1 MKEKA
6 EALGKKLDKIN
17 DIFNITEKTI
27 VEVEKSDL
35 VKSNPEENLK
45 FTYLKED
52 FNLMRESLV
61 NTIKRGQDILEVIS
75 NNILADPLSS
85 NQAVMAYS
93 TLVDTINNS
102 TKLLT
107 DIYKNIVDIQI
118 KIAPKEAEKG
128 SGKQEIMTIAQ
139 ITKMISKNQQSQS

>member
-17 DIFNITEKTI
+17 DIFNVTEKTI

-35 VKSNPEENLK
+35 IKSNPEENLK

-118 KIAPKEAEKG
+118 KITPKEAEKS

-139 ITKMISKNQQSQS
+139 ITKMISKNQQSQN

>member
-6 EALGKKLDKIN
+6 EVLNKKLDKIN
-17 DIFNITEKTI
+17 DIFNVTEKTI

-35 VKSNPEENLK
+35 IQSNAEENLK
-45 FTYLKED
+45 FYYLKDD

-61 NTIKRGQDILEVIS
+61 NTIQRGRDILEVIS
-75 NNILADPLSS
+75 NNILADPISS
-85 NQAVMAYS
+85 NQVIMAYS

-107 DIYKNIVDIQI
+107 DIYKNIVDIQL
-118 KIAPKEAEKG
+118 KISPKEVEKG
-128 SGKQEIMTIAQ
+128 NGKQEVMTIAE
-139 ITKMISKNQQSQS
+139 ITKIISKNKQSQN